1 MAIHQ
6 PIMSRAKFRI
16 NWERFSAKM
25 LDDDIFDV
33 SASLAFYTALS
44 LAPILILL
52 LTFLSFMGEG
62 FRQELLLQIQE
73 LVGIEASKVT
83 RAIAESV
90 DQQPEIRDFAG
101 IVGVSTLIFSA
112 GVIFGSLRRS
122 LNKIFEAP
130 AAGDPVSTNIISG
143 AWAFA
148 KDKLFNMGMVLTFVF
163 ISIVS
168 LLISSVISLS
178 LKGAALALGQ
188 LINLFVSFLIFWLL
202 FSAIFWF
209 LPQMKTRRRV
219 AILSG
224 FITAILFS
232 LGKALIGVY
241 LGQSAVASMYGAA
254 GSLILLLLWVYYS
267 SIVIYFGAELSYEIN
282 REVVHEKN
290 LE

>member
-1 MAIHQ
+1 
-6 PIMSRAKFRI
+6 MSRAKLRI
-16 NWERFSAKM
+16 NWERFSTKM
-25 LDDDIFDV
+25 LDDDIFDM

-52 LTFLSFMGEG
+52 LTFLSFMGES

-83 RAIAESV
+83 HSIAESV

-130 AAGDPVSTNIISG
+130 VLGGVPVSASLLSG
-143 AWAFA
+143 AWTFV

-178 LKGAALALGQ
+178 LKGAAQALGQ
-188 LINLFVSFLIFWLL
+188 IINLLVSFLIFWLL
-202 FSAIFWF
+202 FGAIFWF
-209 LPQMKTRRRV
+209 LPQVKMRRRV
-219 AILSG
+219 AVLSG
-224 FITAILFS
+224 FVTAILFS
-232 LGKALIGVY
+232 VGKSLIGVY

-267 SIVIYFGAELSYEIN
+267 SLVIYFSAELSYEIN

>member
-1 MAIHQ
+1 
-6 PIMSRAKFRI
+6 
-16 NWERFSAKM
+16 M
-25 LDDDIFDV
+25 LDDDIFDM

-62 FRQELLLQIQE
+62 FRQELLLQIQD
-73 LVGIEASKVT
+73 LVGVEASKVT
-83 RAIAESV
+83 HAIAESV

-101 IVGVSTLIFSA
+101 IFGVSTLIFSA

-130 AAGDPVSTNIISG
+130 AADDPVSKNILSG

-178 LKGAALALGQ
+178 LKGAAQALGQ
-188 LINLFVSFLIFWLL
+188 MINLFVSFLIFWLL
-202 FSAIFWF
+202 FGAIFWF

-232 LGKALIGVY
+232 LGKSLIGVY

-267 SIVIYFGAELSYEIN
+267 SLVIYFSAELSYEIN